1 MSTLRSL
8 RDPIDFLLLVLSPS
22 RGNPVDPYLCL
33 QQRRYLMSKFDF
45 HYDAGHG
52 WLKVHIYDAAD
63 VGLYADDFSAYSY
76 RNGEHLYLEEDCD
89 AGRFLAAWDKALR
102 KFDVRHIDDGYNS
115 PIRSYEHIIPLG
127 RLADELS
134 DEIPF

>member
-1 MSTLRSL
+1 
-8 RDPIDFLLLVLSPS
+8 
-22 RGNPVDPYLCL
+22 
-33 QQRRYLMSKFDF
+33 MSKFDF

-63 VGLYADDFSAYSY
+63 VGLYAEDFTAYSY

-89 AGRFLAAWDKALR
+89 AGRFLLAWEKALR
-102 KFDVRHIDDGYNS
+102 KFDINSIDDGYNS

-127 RLADELS
+127 RLADELN

>member
-1 MSTLRSL
+1 LFYRRRGATLLIRIFVFNKGDLLWQSSTSTTT
-8 RDPIDFLLLVLSPS
+8 PVTVGS
-22 RGNPVDPYLCL
+22 RFT
-33 QQRRYLMSKFDF
+33 STT
-45 HYDAGHG
+45 H
-52 WLKVHIYDAAD
+52 AD
-63 VGLYADDFSAYSY
+63 VGLYVEDFSAYSY

-127 RLADELS
+127 RLADELN

>member
-1 MSTLRSL
+1 MA
-8 RDPIDFLLLVLSPS
+8 
-22 RGNPVDPYLCL
+22 
-33 QQRRYLMSKFDF
+33 KFDF